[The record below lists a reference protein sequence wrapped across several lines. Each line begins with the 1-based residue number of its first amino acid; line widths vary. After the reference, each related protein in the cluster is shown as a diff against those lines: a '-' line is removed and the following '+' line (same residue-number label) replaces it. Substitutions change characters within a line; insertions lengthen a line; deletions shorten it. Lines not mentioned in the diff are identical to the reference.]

1 MDMTEKKCVMVIDEE
16 LPAGVIGN
24 TCAILG
30 ATLGKQLPQHIGEDV
45 TDGSGN
51 SHMGIIDLPVVLL
64 KGNKPLLQTL
74 RQRLYEEEAFADLM
88 VVDFSDIAQ
97 SCNVYSEYRAKA
109 ARVPAEAHIYRGIAL
124 YGDKKNVNRLTGA
137 LGLLR

>member
-1 MDMTEKKCVMVIDEE
+1 MSTTENKCVMVIDEE
-16 LPAGVIGN
+16 LPTGVIGN

-45 TDGSGN
+45 EDASGN

-74 RQRLYEEEAFADLM
+74 RERLYTEEDFQDLM

-97 SCNVYSEYRAKA
+97 SCNEYSEYKAKT
-109 ARVPAEAHIYRGIAL
+109 ARVPAQAHIYRGIAL
-124 YGDKKNVNRLTGA
+124 YGDKKKVNRLTGA

>member
-1 MDMTEKKCVMVIDEE
+1 MDTTAKKCVMVIDEE

-64 KGNKPLLQTL
+64 KGNNAAPT
-74 RQRLYEEEAFADLM
+74 
-88 VVDFSDIAQ
+88 VV
-97 SCNVYSEYRAKA
+97 
-109 ARVPAEAHIYRGIAL
+109 RGRSVCRFD
-124 YGDKKNVNRLTGA
+124 GCRFF
-137 LGLLR
+137 